1 MELLAILG
9 LAAATVAA
17 LAALAA
23 VFFAMR
29 GAAARA
35 ELAVLRTQV
44 HEQAQDTRREVA
56 EQARGQRAELGEQL
70 KQFGTLHVSQQSEL
84 RGALESQQDKLRL
97 GLEQRLQAFA
107 EELRAQGVR
116 QGDSQQRY
124 LEDARKARSEQ
135 GAALRQFSETQQQ
148 ALERL
153 AERYQQQA
161 ELLRTKLE
169 EALATLRAEN
179 TEKLEQMRRTVDEK
193 LNETLERRL
202 GESFERVGK
211 QLVHVQQGL
220 GEMQS
225 LAKGVGDLKRVL
237 TNVKTRG
244 TWAELELGSLLADL
258 LTVEQYGVQVVVRPG
273 SAEKVDFAVRLP
285 GRQEDGTP
293 VWLPIDAKFPR
304 EDYEHLQ
311 NAQEAGDV
319 EAIRRCGDDLE
330 KAVRIQAKSIGDKY
344 IAPPATTDFAIL
356 FLPTEGLFAEV
367 VRRPGL
373 VDGLQ
378 REYRVVVAGP
388 TTLTALLN
396 SLQMGF
402 RTLAIERRSSEV
414 WQVLGAVK
422 TEFDKFGGVLDKV
435 KKKLQEASNTI
446 EQSEVRKRAVDRK
459 LRDVQALPD
468 MESAALLELPEEPPV
483 HGEAS

>member
-1 MELLAILG
+1 MNVLAIVTL
-9 LAAATVAA
+9 VCAA
-17 LAALAA
+17 LAALAGLVA
-23 VFFAMR
+23 VFLAVR
-29 GAAARA
+29 GGTARNA
-35 ELAVLRTQV
+35 LAVLSAQLR
-44 HEQAQDTRREVA
+44 EQAQDTRREVA

-70 KQFGTLHVSQQSEL
+70 QQFGRLHVSQQGEL
-84 RGALESQQDKLRL
+84 RA

-107 EELRAQGVR
+107 TELRTQGAR
-116 QGDSQQRY
+116 QGDNQQRW
-124 LEDARKARSEQ
+124 LEDARKARGEQ
-135 GAALRQFSETQQQ
+135 GEALQRFSETQQQ
-148 ALERL
+148 ALEKL
-153 AERYQQQA
+153 AERHQQQA
-161 ELLRTKLE
+161 EFLRAKLE
-169 EALATLRAEN
+169 EALKTLRAEN

-211 QLVHVQQGL
+211 QLIHVQQGL

-258 LTVEQYGVQVVVRPG
+258 LTVEQYAAQVTVRQG
-273 SAEKVDFAVRLP
+273 TSEKVDFAVRLP
-285 GRQEDGTP
+285 GRHDGVP

-319 EAIRRCGDDLE
+319 DAIKRCGDDLE
-330 KAVRIQAKSIGDKY
+330 RAVRIQAKSISDKY
-344 IAPPATTDFAIL
+344 IVPPTTTDFAIL

-378 REYRVVVAGP
+378 REFRVVVAGP
-388 TTLTALLN
+388 TTLSALLN

-402 RTLAIERRSSEV
+402 RTLAIEKRSSEV

-422 TEFDKFGGVLDKV
+422 TEFDKFGGVLEKV
-435 KKKLQEASNTI
+435 KKKLQEASNTL

-459 LRDVQALPD
+459 LREVQALPD
-468 MESAALLELPEEPPV
+468 TESADLLELEKDPPGQEEI
-483 HGEAS
+483 S